1 MKIKELVRRY
11 ILFIIGLFVNSLG
24 ICCIIKANL
33 GSSPI
38 SSLPYTIS
46 LNCPISL
53 GTLTFILNL
62 FLIAGQMLILKK
74 DFKQREWLQL
84 PISVLFGVF
93 IDFSMILLSW
103 VNPDS
108 YALQLV
114 VLVVGCAILGL
125 GVSMEVIANV
135 VMLSGEAFVQAISL
149 KKKKEFGMVKIF
161 FDSSLMV
168 AAVIVSLLLY
178 GEVMGV
184 REGTIVAA
192 VIVGMFARYFNRRLA
207 FVNRYLTADTP
218 AGNETEAVPADNG
231 HFVITIAREYGSGGR
246 EIGKQLAQHFGI
258 PFYDRE
264 LIDMAAKSEGL
275 SPDFVESREQNISS
289 SLLYEMI
296 MQDYSVPLENS
307 LAKDDALFVTQSHII
322 RKLASEQ
329 SCIIIGRCA
338 DYVLRDFKNCFK
350 VFIHA
355 DYDSKLKR
363 ATVEYH
369 EPEEKA
375 VEKLKHTDHGRANHY
390 RTYTGAIW
398 NDASHYDLCLDSSL
412 FGVDG
417 CCKIIG
423 EIIEQNY
430 LKQKNN

>member
-218 AGNETEAVPADNG
+218 TGNETEAVPADNG

-275 SPDFVESREQNISS
+275 SPDFVESREQNIPS

-307 LAKDDALFVTQSHII
+307 LSKDDALFVTQSRII

-355 DYDSKLKR
+355 DYASKLKR
-363 ATVEYH
+363 ATAEYH

-375 VEKLKHTDHGRANHY
+375 VGTPTTVAPTITGHTPVPFGTTLRTTTSASTAVFSEWTDAAKSLEKLSN
-390 RTYTGAIW
+390 RTI
-398 NDASHYDLCLDSSL
+398 
-412 FGVDG
+412 
-417 CCKIIG
+417 
-423 EIIEQNY
+423 
-430 LKQKNN
+430 

>member
-161 FDSSLMV
+161 WF
-168 AAVIVSLLLY
+168 I
-178 GEVMGV
+178 
-184 REGTIVAA
+184 RH
-192 VIVGMFARYFNRRLA
+192 FA
-207 FVNRYLTADTP
+207 
-218 AGNETEAVPADNG
+218 
-231 HFVITIAREYGSGGR
+231 
-246 EIGKQLAQHFGI
+246 
-258 PFYDRE
+258 
-264 LIDMAAKSEGL
+264 
-275 SPDFVESREQNISS
+275 
-289 SLLYEMI
+289 
-296 MQDYSVPLENS
+296 
-307 LAKDDALFVTQSHII
+307 
-322 RKLASEQ
+322 
-329 SCIIIGRCA
+329 
-338 DYVLRDFKNCFK
+338 
-350 VFIHA
+350 
-355 DYDSKLKR
+355 
-363 ATVEYH
+363 
-369 EPEEKA
+369 
-375 VEKLKHTDHGRANHY
+375 
-390 RTYTGAIW
+390 
-398 NDASHYDLCLDSSL
+398 
-412 FGVDG
+412 
-417 CCKIIG
+417 
-423 EIIEQNY
+423 
-430 LKQKNN
+430 

>member
-1 MKIKELVRRY
+1 M
-11 ILFIIGLFVNSLG
+11 FIIGLFVNSLG

-93 IDFSMILLSW
+93 IDFSMLLLSW

-275 SPDFVESREQNISS
+275 SPDFVESREQNIPS

-307 LAKDDALFVTQSHII
+307 LSKDDALFVTQSRII

-369 EPEEKA
+369 EPGEKA

-417 CCKIIG
+417 CCQVISKIV
-423 EIIEQNY
+423 EQKF
-430 LKQKNN
+430 LNNK

>member
-1 MKIKELVRRY
+1 
-11 ILFIIGLFVNSLG
+11 
-24 ICCIIKANL
+24 
-33 GSSPI
+33 
-38 SSLPYTIS
+38 
-46 LNCPISL
+46 
-53 GTLTFILNL
+53 
-62 FLIAGQMLILKK
+62 
-74 DFKQREWLQL
+74 
-84 PISVLFGVF
+84 
-93 IDFSMILLSW
+93 MILLSW

-192 VIVGMFARYFNRRLA
+192 VIVGMFAHYFNRRLA

-218 AGNETEAVPADNG
+218 AGSETEAVPADNG

-275 SPDFVESREQNISS
+275 SPDFVESREQNIPS

-307 LAKDDALFVTQSHII
+307 LSKDDALFVTQSRII
-322 RKLASEQ
+322 RKLASER

-350 VFIHA
+350 VFIHRRLRQQA
-355 DYDSKLKR
+355 EARHRGIPR
-363 ATVEYH
+363 AGRKGSR
-369 EPEEKA
+369 KA
-375 VEKLKHTDHGRANHY
+375 EAHRPRSRQPLPDIHRCHLERRFALRPLPRQQSFRSGRMLQNHWRNY
-390 RTYTGAIW
+390 RTELFETKVTMFAIGTPTFRKKRRQDVAQSQW
-398 NDASHYDLCLDSSL
+398 GLSAPSRRLPPSVFHSIL
-412 FGVDG
+412 
-417 CCKIIG
+417 
-423 EIIEQNY
+423 
-430 LKQKNN
+430 

>member
-1 MKIKELVRRY
+1 
-11 ILFIIGLFVNSLG
+11 
-24 ICCIIKANL
+24 
-33 GSSPI
+33 
-38 SSLPYTIS
+38 
-46 LNCPISL
+46 
-53 GTLTFILNL
+53 
-62 FLIAGQMLILKK
+62 MLILKK

-275 SPDFVESREQNISS
+275 SPDFVESCEQNIPS

-307 LAKDDALFVTQSHII
+307 LSKDDALFVTQSRII

>member
-192 VIVGMFARYFNRRLA
+192 IIVGMFARYFNRRLA
-207 FVNRYLTADTP
+207 FVNRYLTTDTP
-218 AGNETEAVPADNG
+218 AGSETEAVPTDNG

-264 LIDMAAKSEGL
+264 LIDMAAKSEG
-275 SPDFVESREQNISS
+275 RT
-289 SLLYEMI
+289 
-296 MQDYSVPLENS
+296 
-307 LAKDDALFVTQSHII
+307 DAL
-322 RKLASEQ
+322 K
-329 SCIIIGRCA
+329 SC
-338 DYVLRDFKNCFK
+338 
-350 VFIHA
+350 
-355 DYDSKLKR
+355 
-363 ATVEYH
+363 
-369 EPEEKA
+369 
-375 VEKLKHTDHGRANHY
+375 
-390 RTYTGAIW
+390 TYTGIAYLITVILLILP
-398 NDASHYDLCLDSSL
+398 YILFESSMYIPAL
-412 FGVDG
+412 VMMLLTVILIIAGFTYYISVAQDMPFRSRFVEMAGISISVAVISFVVGIAAKRILGVD
-417 CCKIIG
+417 I
-423 EIIEQNY
+423 
-430 LKQKNN
+430 

>member
-275 SPDFVESREQNISS
+275 SPDFVESREQNIPS

-307 LAKDDALFVTQSHII
+307 LSKDDALFVTQSRII

-338 DYVLRDFKNCFK
+338 DYVLRDFKNYFK

-375 VEKLKHTDHGRANHY
+375 AEKLKHTDHGRANHY

-423 EIIEQNY
+423 EIIAQNY

>member
-1 MKIKELVRRY
+1 M
-11 ILFIIGLFVNSLG
+11 FIIGLFVNSLG

-149 KKKKEFGMVKIF
+149 KKEKEFGMVKIF

-218 AGNETEAVPADNG
+218 AGSETEAVPADNG

-275 SPDFVESREQNISS
+275 SPDFVESREQNIPS

-307 LAKDDALFVTQSHII
+307 LSKDDALFVTQSRII
-322 RKLASEQ
+322 R
-329 SCIIIGRCA
+329 
-338 DYVLRDFKNCFK
+338 
-350 VFIHA
+350 
-355 DYDSKLKR
+355 
-363 ATVEYH
+363 
-369 EPEEKA
+369 
-375 VEKLKHTDHGRANHY
+375 
-390 RTYTGAIW
+390 
-398 NDASHYDLCLDSSL
+398 
-412 FGVDG
+412 
-417 CCKIIG
+417 
-423 EIIEQNY
+423 
-430 LKQKNN
+430 